1 MIKKIP
7 GEHTCDT
14 NDTAHDADHTWG
26 GLDFP
31 LAPDEYASVLYRMGV
46 NLPGGHAVTGRQ
58 RDQILAAVR
67 MNRTLLMGFD
77 AALDIV
83 LSREPDHGSIN
94 LDRVP
99 TLDIMTELV
108 RREGVSATFLGPY
121 DELTKVVYGPAWII
135 VNQD

>member
-1 MIKKIP
+1 MIDKTSGK
-7 GEHTCDT
+7 HTGDA
-14 NDTAHDADHTWG
+14 NDTAREADHSWG
-26 GLDFP
+26 GLDIP
-31 LAPDEYASVLYRMGV
+31 LAPDEYASVLHRMGI
-46 NLPGGHAVTGRQ
+46 NLPGGHALTVRQ

-83 LSREPDHGSIN
+83 LSRESDHYAIN
-94 LDRVP
+94 LDQVP
-99 TLDIMTELV
+99 TRDIMAELI

-121 DELTKVVYGPAWII
+121 DEMSKVVHGPAWVI